1 MTLSDGLIPFQ
12 VGGRC
17 ACGVMAIHL
26 EGNAGPDGLIA
37 NGVQNVLNRTLR
49 LAALDA
55 LQYAK

>member
-1 MTLSDGLIPFQ
+1 
-12 VGGRC
+12 
-17 ACGVMAIHL
+17 MAIHL